1 MYDSNAGRRPV
12 LRLSVIAALA
22 ALALLAV
29 VGSAGA
35 NGRYAD
41 KTGDSGSAPDI
52 SAAEVSSDSA
62 GQLTFQVSAAN
73 VTGDVA
79 VGLFIDS
86 DANPASG
93 NVALG
98 GVDYFFIIFP
108 SERAYDFGRWTGG
121 DWDFDTPSSTVRV
134 TAGSSGYAISV
145 NRSELSNTSQVNF
158 VAMTLAGGGGDAKSD
173 LAPDNGLWNY
183 DLAAAGPDIREI
195 LLQAAPAN
203 GPSAGKKFAVVV
215 TGIRLPQTNVTDTVQ
230 PESYSCTA
238 TLAGRQLKGTGTGGC
253 TYAIPKKKARGKQ
266 LVVNVSVA
274 YEGATKTQSLT
285 YRVKK

>member
-1 MYDSNAGRRPV
+1 MYDSKVGRRPA
-12 LRLSVIAALA
+12 LRPVVIAATA
-22 ALALLAV
+22 ALALLAFA
-29 VGSAGA
+29 GSAGA

-52 SAAEVSSDSA
+52 SGAEVSADSA
-62 GQLTFQVSAAN
+62 GQLTFRVNAAN
-73 VTGDVA
+73 VSGDVA
-79 VGLFIDS
+79 VGLFVDS

-93 NVALG
+93 NVAIG
-98 GVDYFFIIFP
+98 GVDYFFIIAP
-108 SERAYDFGRWTGG
+108 SERVYDFGRWTGG

-158 VAMTLAGGGGDAKSD
+158 VAMTLTGDGGDGKSD
-173 LAPDNGLWNY
+173 LAPDDGLWNY
-183 DLAAAGPDIREI
+183 DLAAGGPDIREI

-203 GPSAGKKFAVVV
+203 GPRAGKKFAVAV

-238 TLAGRQLKGTGTGGC
+238 TLAGRQLAGTGTGGC
-253 TYAIPKKKARGKQ
+253 TYAIPKKKSRGKQ
-266 LVVNVSVA
+266 LVVKVSVV
-274 YEGATKTQSLT
+274 YEGVTKTQTLS